1 MDQIEFADGFDTP
14 DTLAFGLGAGQ
25 LAVVMSGA
33 LAAYSLVR
41 SPLPPAVVDPLAV
54 LLAGAAAALG
64 WVRVAGRPALDWAV
78 FAGRFWLR
86 PRRGAMRWTV
96 ATVAAGTGGPLFS
109 GDAAPDGSPPW
120 FDDLA
125 ATLPQPFAAHASPH
139 AQTPSP
145 SPARGPDPSPAH
157 PPSGPLAPEQ
167 SRSPVTESLAS
178 AVTGSLVAPASGPPT
193 RIGGARRIT
202 FFSLRG
208 GTGRSTLAT
217 ELTCLLAASRASDD
231 TAPKVAL
238 VDLDLRSPSVAVRVG
253 ATEQTLLDFALAPPD
268 ERSVVDFM
276 VTHASGAR
284 LLLGPQRAVNPEW
297 PVTPALL
304 REVLRELDM
313 EGFDLVVLDVSPELS
328 LLNTTAICAC
338 DDVFVVVVPTA
349 GGVQDAYRST
359 EALRRLGLRHQLRY
373 IVNRS
378 RPETDLS
385 EPMADLGGQ
394 LIGDIPDD
402 ESVITAENEHRLVGV
417 EDLAPAAIALRRLA
431 RRVSSEL
438 RATWPS

>member
-25 LAVVMSGA
+25 VAVVMVGA
-33 LAAYSLVR
+33 LGAYSLMR
-41 SPLPPAVVDPLAV
+41 SSLPPAVADPVAVVLA
-54 LLAGAAAALG
+54 ASAAALG
-64 WVRVAGRPALDWAV
+64 WLKVAGRPALDWAI
-78 FAGRFWLR
+78 FAARFWMR
-86 PRRGAMRWTV
+86 PRHGVMGWTLS
-96 ATVAAGTGGPLFS
+96 TLTPGDTAAAPP
-109 GDAAPDGSPPW
+109 GDAANGPQDVAVPAPIIKLFGGRHTGPGSPRLHPGSKPPVLPTGPPSPILQPVHRRDGS
-120 FDDLA
+120 
-125 ATLPQPFAAHASPH
+125 
-139 AQTPSP
+139 
-145 SPARGPDPSPAH
+145 
-157 PPSGPLAPEQ
+157 
-167 SRSPVTESLAS
+167 
-178 AVTGSLVAPASGPPT
+178 
-193 RIGGARRIT
+193 RRVT

-217 ELTCLLAASRASDD
+217 ELACLLAATGDNEHA
-231 TAPKVAL
+231 APKVAL
-238 VDLDLRSPSVAVRVG
+238 VDLDLRSPSVAVRLG
-253 ATEQTLLDFALAPPD
+253 TPERTLLDYALTPPD
-268 ERSVVDFM
+268 HRSVIDFM
-276 VTHASGAR
+276 VCHASGAR
-284 LLLGPQRAVNPEW
+284 VLLGPQSAVNPEW

-304 REVLRELDM
+304 REILRELDM

-328 LLNTTAICAC
+328 PLNTTALCAC

-402 ESVITAENEHRLVGV
+402 QAVITAENAHRLVGL
-417 EDLAPAAIALRRLA
+417 DGSAPAAIALRRLA
-431 RRVSSEL
+431 RRVGSEL
-438 RATWPS
+438 RAQWPG

>member
-25 LAVVMSGA
+25 LAVVMAGA

-41 SPLPPAVVDPLAV
+41 SPLPAAFVDPIAV
-54 LLAGAAAALG
+54 LLAGSAATLG
-64 WVRVAGRPALDWAV
+64 WLKVAGRPALDWAV
-78 FAGRFWLR
+78 FAAQFWMR
-86 PRRGAMRWTV
+86 PRRGTARWEFAGAV
-96 ATVAAGTGGPLFS
+96 PGLAIAVPMLAKATPTEDQPT
-109 GDAAPDGSPPW
+109 DANTAVPVLLGE
-120 FDDLA
+120 
-125 ATLPQPFAAHASPH
+125 ASP
-139 AQTPSP
+139 AGATSALTAAIPP
-145 SPARGPDPSPAH
+145 LRLPPPARAH
-157 PPSGPLAPEQ
+157 
-167 SRSPVTESLAS
+167 
-178 AVTGSLVAPASGPPT
+178 
-193 RIGGARRIT
+193 GARRVT

-217 ELTCLLAASRASDD
+217 ELTCLLASSGTDD
-231 TAPKVAL
+231 HPSPKVAL
-238 VDLDLRSPSVAVRVG
+238 VDLDLRSPSVAVRLG
-253 ATEQTLLDFALAPPD
+253 SPTQTLLDFALASPD
-268 ERSVVDFM
+268 DRSVIDFM
-276 VTHASGAR
+276 ATHSSGAR
-284 LLLGPQRAVNPEW
+284 VLLGPQRAVNPEW
-297 PVTPALL
+297 PITPALL

-328 LLNTTAICAC
+328 PLNTTAICAC

-394 LIGDIPDD
+394 LIGEIPDD
-402 ESVITAENEHRLVGV
+402 ESVVIAENTHQLVGLA
-417 EDLAPAAIALRRLA
+417 ELAPAAIALRRLA
-431 RRVSSEL
+431 RRVANEL
-438 RATWPS
+438 RSPWPS